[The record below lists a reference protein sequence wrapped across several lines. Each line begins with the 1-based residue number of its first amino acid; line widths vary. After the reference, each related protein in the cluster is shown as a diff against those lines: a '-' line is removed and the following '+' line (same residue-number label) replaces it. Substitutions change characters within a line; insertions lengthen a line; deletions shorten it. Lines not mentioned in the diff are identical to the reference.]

1 MSRKGYELEL
11 RDIFKDRLSKDEIK
25 DLLARAGI
33 SARALVRKRSRLYK
47 DIIDGKYTEEEIIDM
62 MSKDPSLIERPIAMM
77 DGKIFIRPEL

>member
-25 DLLARAGI
+25 DILARAGI

-62 MSKDPSLIERPIAMM
+62 MSKDPSLIERPIVMM